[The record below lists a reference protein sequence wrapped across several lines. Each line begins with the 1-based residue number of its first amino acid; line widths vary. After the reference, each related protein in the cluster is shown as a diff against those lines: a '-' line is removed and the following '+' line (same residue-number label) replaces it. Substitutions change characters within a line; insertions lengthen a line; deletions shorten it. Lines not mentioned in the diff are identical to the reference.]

1 MISSSNS
8 NINKDNKKDL
18 WSDEEV
24 FQYVKKTENE
34 KYQTIEEYQDQVEFQ
49 KRDNY
54 KLQNFNKNQYLYQSS
69 SIYN

>member
-8 NINKDNKKDL
+8 YINKDNKKDL

-24 FQYVKKTENE
+24 FENVKKTENE

-49 KRDNY
+49 KRDNS
-54 KLQNFNKNQYLYQSS
+54 KLQNFNKN
-69 SIYN
+69 

>member
-34 KYQTIEEYQDQVEFQ
+34 KYKTIEEYQDQVEFQ
-49 KRDNY
+49 KRDNF

>member
-34 KYQTIEEYQDQVEFQ
+34 KYQTIEEY
-49 KRDNY
+49 
-54 KLQNFNKNQYLYQSS
+54 
-69 SIYN
+69 